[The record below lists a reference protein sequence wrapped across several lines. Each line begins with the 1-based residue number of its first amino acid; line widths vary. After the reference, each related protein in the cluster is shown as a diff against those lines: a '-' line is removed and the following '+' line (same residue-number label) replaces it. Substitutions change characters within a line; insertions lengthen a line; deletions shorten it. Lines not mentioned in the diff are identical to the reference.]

1 MPEKTMMATTIR
13 MTATRIRVKVWWRLS
28 MKGPLEDGEGEE
40 VAAAAGDWVDWNW
53 VVVAFM
59 LAECRRM

>member
-13 MTATRIRVKVWWRLS
+13 MTAARIRVKVWWRLS
-28 MKGPLEDGEGEE
+28 KKGPLEDGEGEE
-40 VAAAAGDWVDWNW
+40 VAAAAGDWVAWNW

-59 LAECRRM
+59 LAECRQM